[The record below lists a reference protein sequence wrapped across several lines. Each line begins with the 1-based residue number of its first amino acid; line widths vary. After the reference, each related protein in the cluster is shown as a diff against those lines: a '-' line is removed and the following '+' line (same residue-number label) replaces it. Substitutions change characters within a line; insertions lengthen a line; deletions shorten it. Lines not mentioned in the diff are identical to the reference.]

1 MCNIDTIQ
9 EILEN
14 AGKVN
19 VVLNGEI
26 GVVYFSLLKSLD
38 NLKILYKSGAVRDLS
53 DEYLT
58 KIIINH
64 IKIVMLY
71 NKKKDMAL
79 GTKTT
84 GEEFTKYLI
93 SGDMVIDLTPN
104 KSLSNEES
112 TDKKLTRKVKFTRD
126 RNITNFNPDEH

>member
-1 MCNIDTIQ
+1 MCTIDTIQ

-14 AGKVN
+14 AGKIN
-19 VVLNGEI
+19 IVLNREI
-26 GVVYFSLLKSLD
+26 GVVYFFFFQSLD
-38 NLKILYKSGAVRDLS
+38 NLKILHKTGAAKDLS

-84 GEEFTKYLI
+84 GEEFTKYLT
-93 SGDMVIDLTPN
+93 SGDMAIDLTPN

>member
-38 NLKILYKSGAVRDLS
+38 NLKILHKTGAVRDLS

-93 SGDMVIDLTPN
+93 SGDMAIDLTPN

>member
-38 NLKILYKSGAVRDLS
+38 NLKILY
-53 DEYLT
+53 
-58 KIIINH
+58 NC
-64 IKIVMLY
+64 
-71 NKKKDMAL
+71 
-79 GTKTT
+79 
-84 GEEFTKYLI
+84 
-93 SGDMVIDLTPN
+93 
-104 KSLSNEES
+104 
-112 TDKKLTRKVKFTRD
+112 
-126 RNITNFNPDEH
+126 

>member
-1 MCNIDTIQ
+1 MCTIDTIQ

-14 AGKVN
+14 AGKIN
-19 VVLNGEI
+19 IVLNREV
-26 GVVYFSLLKSLD
+26 GVVYFSILKSLD
-38 NLKILYKSGAVRDLS
+38 NLKILHKTGAAKDLN

-71 NKKKDMAL
+71 NKKKDLAL

-84 GEEFTKYLI
+84 GEELTKYLT
-93 SGDMVIDLTPN
+93 SGDMAIDLTPN

>member
-38 NLKILYKSGAVRDLS
+38 NLKILYKTGAVRDLS

-93 SGDMVIDLTPN
+93 SGDMAIDLTPN

>member
-1 MCNIDTIQ
+1 MCTIDTIQ

-14 AGKVN
+14 AGKIN
-19 VVLNGEI
+19 IVLNREV

-38 NLKILYKSGAVRDLS
+38 NLKILHKTGAAKDLN

-71 NKKKDMAL
+71 NKKKDLAL

-84 GEEFTKYLI
+84 GEELTKYLT
-93 SGDMVIDLTPN
+93 SGDMAIDLTPN

>member
-93 SGDMVIDLTPN
+93 SGDMAIDLTPN

>member
-38 NLKILYKSGAVRDLS
+38 NLKILHKTGAAKDLN

-71 NKKKDMAL
+71 NKKKDLAL

-84 GEEFTKYLI
+84 GEELTKYLT
-93 SGDMVIDLTPN
+93 SGDMAIDLTPN

>member
-93 SGDMVIDLTPN
+93 SGDMANDLTPN